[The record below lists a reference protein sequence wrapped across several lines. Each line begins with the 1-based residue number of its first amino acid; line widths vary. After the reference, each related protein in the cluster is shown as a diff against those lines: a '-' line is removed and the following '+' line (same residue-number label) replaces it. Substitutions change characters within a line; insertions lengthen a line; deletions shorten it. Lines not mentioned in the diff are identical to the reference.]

1 MSNILKSAATTQI
14 QNRLSR
20 ASGQIK
26 GVIHMMETGRDC
38 KEVITQ
44 LVAAKA
50 SFDKTIKLIIAE
62 NIRGYSEVKNTQE
75 QYSQAIKVLLNGK

>member
-1 MSNILKSAATTQI
+1 
-14 QNRLSR
+14 
-20 ASGQIK
+20 
-26 GVIHMMETGRDC
+26 MEAGRDC

>member
-1 MSNILKSAATTQI
+1 
-14 QNRLSR
+14 
-20 ASGQIK
+20 
-26 GVIHMMETGRDC
+26 MMEAGRDC